1 MNTKIVCYL
10 TLDLLL
16 FGKYTEYEVFLHT
29 SHLWKHKDNNKYVT
43 KYINYLGYDKFILTS
58 LKKTI
63 KASNP
68 PARPPQGLLPS
79 SVPTSRSQIRFNRDQ
94 GRRSSQS
101 ILGSSFECC
110 PSLSPPCPATCFGSS
125 YLPKPTSHHSV
136 FKGRLYLNNK
146 VWWLFVFR
154 REEELFTSLSL
165 QAPACPNLSPTVL
178 GWAVFESRL

>member
-1 MNTKIVCYL
+1 MHSLFKHCIERPQYLVIWDMQDLIWCDTNILENMNTKIVYYL

-68 PARPPQGLLPS
+68 PARPRQGLLPS
-79 SVPTSRSQIRFNRDQ
+79 NVSTSRSQIRFNGDQ
-94 GRRSSQS
+94 VRRSSQS

-110 PSLSPPCPATCFGSS
+110 PS
-125 YLPKPTSHHSV
+125 
-136 FKGRLYLNNK
+136 
-146 VWWLFVFR
+146 
-154 REEELFTSLSL
+154 
-165 QAPACPNLSPTVL
+165 
-178 GWAVFESRL
+178 